1 MRIKRGKKEQKTVSV
16 IKKNIKKGVRLL
28 RKKGKKQRDR
38 QKR

>member
-28 RKKGKKQRDR
+28 RKKGKKQRDG
-38 QKR
+38 

>member
-16 IKKNIKKGVRLL
+16 IKKTSKKWVRLL
-28 RKKGKKQRDR
+28 RKKGKKQRDG

>member
-1 MRIKRGKKEQKTVSV
+1 MRIKGEKRSKKMVSV

-28 RKKGKKQRDR
+28 RKKGKKQRDG